1 MVETF
6 FAITAGITVGGWG
19 TALVIGFISAV
30 LNNQKDKNN
39 NKFINEI
46 KYTSFWVGI
55 LLVIEIAGLFL
66 LKEYVFAHMIALLS
80 TAAFVGVMNFLM
92 FKSFKKEMN
101 SVD

>member
-46 KYTSFWVGI
+46 KYTSFWTGI
-55 LLVIEIAGLFL
+55 LLVIEIAGLIF
-66 LKEYVFAHMIALLS
+66 LKEYIFVHMIALIS
-80 TAAFVGVMNFLM
+80 TAVFAGVMNFLM
-92 FKSFKKEMN
+92 FKSFKKETN